1 MPHPGPKGRC
11 SVNIPQLILS
21 IVDVAAAIFLIA
33 VVLLQS
39 GKSAGLSGAI
49 AGVVGFLLGSGAN
62 NTLYSG
68 VAAGVGFTAITVAW
82 LAQLNPFAMV
92 GISALLA
99 VLQKGADTLNTQ
111 MGIPVSL
118 SDVITGVLLFFMLGC
133 EFFINYKLVFRG
145 AEERHKRKEAAK

>member
-49 AGVVGFLLGSGAN
+49 AGV
-62 NTLYSG
+62 
-68 VAAGVGFTAITVAW
+68 
-82 LAQLNPFAMV
+82 
-92 GISALLA
+92 
-99 VLQKGADTLNTQ
+99 ADTFMAKNRAKTWDAKLAKLTKWVAI
-111 MGIPVSL
+111 GFV
-118 SDVITGVLLFFMLGC
+118 VITFGC
-133 EFFINYKLVFRG
+133 RMRQNYGTIAADAAPVGGGTRSIPAG
-145 AEERHKRKEAAK
+145 GPECGRKGTMI